1 MEEGKIPRQYRHG
14 IRHSSS
20 HDRSSSFRSKRGSES
35 RRERRS
41 RSRSRSHGRRSH
53 WRRDH
58 SREHRHVRHHRR
70 HRSRSHEEARRRRR
84 RDERRRRR
92 SSSSSSSSSC
102 QRSRHSSKR
111 EKERETGFSRKII
124 GSRSELA
131 KAQEAVKPVDP
142 IAAKIEAANK
152 ASAIM
157 ASAIRPGM
165 TCHCFSVCAALIL
178 TLLDYKCNKSYI
190 FLVNA
195 GTTGGS
201 TYNTTATPQEV
212 LARLQETQMAQ
223 VRAKAEAAASAA
235 NLPRFYNPMS
245 VNAAKL
251 AEQQQ
256 KRKLLWSKKAD
267 PETEA
272 KEEAKSKMWK
282 TTSMVAGKGDSAA
295 AAKFRKLMG
304 IHDTTA
310 GKTDGRTSDEALNR
324 AQAQADLFRKLEQEY
339 EMSRTLTHTQ
349 RGVGLGYSSAV
360 TDYSAYTAM
369 KQAGGSTS
377 QDGS

>member
-1 MEEGKIPRQYRHG
+1 MDSSGSSTSPSVSSSDENGKSDLVTASSKMEEGKIPRQYRHG

-157 ASAIRPGM
+157 ASAIRPG
-165 TCHCFSVCAALIL
+165 
-178 TLLDYKCNKSYI
+178 
-190 FLVNA
+190 
-195 GTTGGS
+195 TTGGS

-272 KEEAKSKMWK
+272 KE
-282 TTSMVAGKGDSAA
+282 V
-295 AAKFRKLMG
+295 R
-304 IHDTTA
+304 
-310 GKTDGRTSDEALNR
+310 AL
-324 AQAQADLFRKLEQEY
+324 
-339 EMSRTLTHTQ
+339 H
-349 RGVGLGYSSAV
+349 
-360 TDYSAYTAM
+360 AYM
-369 KQAGGSTS
+369 FFLIINYLCVSTPN
-377 QDGS
+377 